1 MGAPHHKE
9 AINLPLG
16 TWLPWPT
23 SCRFR
28 PCSVQFFLSQNWPL
42 GSAQLP
48 GPGWDRPFGSATN
61 AVPKFPPR
69 QGLPGGTESWPAPS
83 SSPGETPRLALSPH
97 TQGGAEQRTLTPS
110 SSISSPK
117 YADQTPICPAP
128 LGAPLLTSVSAAWF
142 VLSEVPGDRDFPSHL
157 REVPSRAALLPG
169 QEDADWQQPPCSKL
183 VLPRRFA
190 YKDEYE
196 KFKLYLTIILLI
208 VSFSCRFLLNS
219 R

>member
-1 MGAPHHKE
+1 M
-9 AINLPLG
+9 
-16 TWLPWPT
+16 
-23 SCRFR
+23 
-28 PCSVQFFLSQNWPL
+28 
-42 GSAQLP
+42 
-48 GPGWDRPFGSATN
+48 
-61 AVPKFPPR
+61 
-69 QGLPGGTESWPAPS
+69 
-83 SSPGETPRLALSPH
+83 ALSPH